1 MEDEEPPG
9 EAEEGIPLLDGW
21 MLGALF
27 FPAALA
33 EILRVPPA
41 NDAEPEA

>member
-1 MEDEEPPG
+1 MEDEASPG
-9 EAEEGIPLLDGW
+9 TEEEGVPLMEGW

-33 EILRVPPA
+33 EIVRVPPA
-41 NDAEPEA
+41 NDNPAG